1 MRISKTDVLKFICSA
16 KRKFN
21 YIFNQTED
29 ENPYKPSDVN
39 PEIFREYDIR
49 GIYNKT
55 LFDEDAFFIGRAA
68 AYFLQN
74 EIASE
79 EQIPRKVVVGYDGRI
94 STPVLVKKLLKGLSI
109 SGCHIT
115 NIGICTT
122 PMLYFAVNDG
132 EFDMG
137 IMVTGSHNPKEHNGF
152 KFCLK
157 KRQILGA
164 DISHILE
171 LIKEKKYTEGLG
183 REIILRGFKNKYIDE
198 LLKNI
203 DILGNLKVAWDLGN
217 GATAVVIKKIIKQ
230 LPGQHFLIF
239 DTIDGN
245 FPNRSPDPTHR
256 KNLEFLS
263 SYVTENNCD
272 FGIAFDGDGDR
283 VSVVTHKGKML
294 YGDQLLGI
302 FAESVIKSNPGA
314 TIVSDIKASS
324 KLKEIISKCGG
335 RLIMERVGHSIIE
348 NRLKESKALLAGEM
362 SGHFFFAD
370 KWYGFDDGIYSA
382 LRFLEIFSK
391 SKDNGINIF
400 ENVFFGYSTPEIRID
415 YPDEQKFHL
424 IENIKNQ
431 LKEKSIEFNGI
442 DGVRVEDENGWW
454 LIRASNT
461 QAQLT
466 LRLEGK
472 DKMALDKQ
480 QKDVIRILSE
490 VGINLSL

>member
-1 MRISKTDVLKFICSA
+1 MQISKSDFLKFICSA

-21 YIFNQTED
+21 YIFNQSED

-55 LFDEDAFFIGRAA
+55 LFDEDAFFIGRAV

-74 EIASE
+74 EVSSE
-79 EQIPRKVVVGYDGRI
+79 EQTSQKIAVGYDGRL
-94 STPVLVKKLLKGLSI
+94 STPALVKKLLKGLSI
-109 SGCHIT
+109 SGCHVT

-122 PMLYFAVNDG
+122 PMLYFAVEDG

-152 KFCLK
+152 KFYLK
-157 KRQILGA
+157 KRQILGS
-164 DISHILE
+164 DISRILE

-183 REIILRGFKNKYIDE
+183 REIILRGLKDKYIEE
-198 LLKNI
+198 LLKNV

-217 GATAVVIKKIIKQ
+217 GTTTVVIKKIIKQ
-230 LPGQHFLIF
+230 LPGQHFLVF

-245 FPNRSPDPTHR
+245 FPNRSPDPTNS

-263 SYVTENNCD
+263 AYVRENNCD

-283 VSVVTHKGKML
+283 VSIITYKGKML

-302 FAESVIKSNPGA
+302 FAESVIKSNPEA

-324 KLKEIISKCGG
+324 KLKELVSKCGG
-335 RLIMERVGHSIIE
+335 RLIVERVGHSIIE

-391 SKDNGINIF
+391 AKDDGINIF

-415 YPDEQKFHL
+415 YPDDRKFCL
-424 IENIKNQ
+424 IEDIKNM
-431 LKEKSIEFNGI
+431 LKEKSIEFNDI
-442 DGVRVEDENGWW
+442 DGVRVENENGWW

-466 LRLEGK
+466 LRVEGN
-472 DKMALDKQ
+472 DKTALNKLKQ
-480 QKDVIRILSE
+480 DVTKILSE
-490 VGINLSL
+490 LGVDLNL